1 MSYRV
6 RFKYQENIPL
16 KKIKPRIK
24 SCLNIIGSQF
34 ENIYGLYRKQL
45 PIATKTIK
53 DVRILFLTAP
63 SLSWNRIGRT
73 KIGPKFFC
81 TAELDKKELI
91 WISTSKN
98 RYVNRLCSCQDYLC
112 LKLAPGGG
120 GGTQK
125 SFIRGGSAPRSNPL
139 PFYIPYFHKRHPF
152 HVPFI

>member
-24 SCLNIIGSQF
+24 NCLNIIGSQF

-45 PIATKTIK
+45 PIATKTSK
-53 DVRILFLTAP
+53 DVRILLLTTS

-112 LKLAPGGG
+112 LKLAV
-120 GGTQK
+120 QWK
-125 SFIRGGSAPRSNPL
+125 QIDEWKKAERHSCL
-139 PFYIPYFHKRHPF
+139 PTP
-152 HVPFI
+152 

>member
-6 RFKYQENIPL
+6 RFKYQGNIPL

-34 ENIYGLYRKQL
+34 KNIYGLYRKQL

-53 DVRILFLTAP
+53 DVRIILLTAP

-91 WISTSKN
+91 
-98 RYVNRLCSCQDYLC
+98 
-112 LKLAPGGG
+112 
-120 GGTQK
+120 
-125 SFIRGGSAPRSNPL
+125 
-139 PFYIPYFHKRHPF
+139 
-152 HVPFI
+152 